1 VVYFFMP
8 IKLIM
13 FDLDGTLVDTSQDI
27 TNALNYAIEPFAL
40 QKLTVKDTIGM
51 VGEGVTR
58 LIEKVCGE
66 NRRDLKEIGIQ
77 RFLDYYSKHLTD
89 HSVVYPKVINTLE
102 KLHEYRKVVISNK
115 RENLSRE
122 LLEKLQ
128 LLHYFELIIGSDTTP
143 EKKPS
148 AMPLIHALGKI
159 NVIPEEALM
168 IGDSKFDI
176 EAGKRAGVK
185 TIAVVYGYGEKS
197 NLLEADYVID
207 NLDALPLIL
216 DMNSSKFI

>member
-1 VVYFFMP
+1 MP

-27 TNALNYAIEPFAL
+27 TNALNYAVEPFAL
-40 QKLTVKDTIGM
+40 KKLTVGDTIKM

-66 NRRDLKEIGIQ
+66 NQGDLREAVIQ
-77 RFLDYYSKHLTD
+77 RFLDYYSNHLTD
-89 HSVVYPKVINTLE
+89 HSVIYPKVTKTLE
-102 KLHEYRKVVISNK
+102 KLYEYRKVVISNK

-148 AMPLIHALGKI
+148 AVPLIHAIEKC
-159 NVIPEEALM
+159 NVIPEEAVM
-168 IGDSKFDI
+168 VGDSKFDV

-185 TIAVVYGYGEKS
+185 TIAVAYGYGEKPD
-197 NLLEADYVID
+197 LLEADYVID
-207 NLDALPLIL
+207 SIDALPLIL